1 MLCRLQCYSFHFKM
15 LKERVDWLEA
25 LLDYTMLFVS
35 CNWRLPEAKLRVRK
49 ILCQHITYRISLS
62 ECLDFFSTVIECILK
77 EVVSFK
83 SCLVQQVGVCFKMS
97 H

>member
-62 ECLDFFSTVIECILK
+62 ECLDFFFNSNRVH
-77 EVVSFK
+77 FK
-83 SCLVQQVGVCFKMS
+83 RSSQFQIMS
-97 H
+97 RPTGGSLF